1 MKKCKHCQSEIDDK
15 AKICPNCKKKQG
27 SIGKTVLIIVGVIVA
42 LGIIGNMLPDD
53 ETAGESGDGAKT
65 ANGAESTTPIE
76 YAEVNLKDMFDAL
89 DENALK
95 AEKEYQDAYIKFT
108 GAINNID
115 SDGNYI
121 SVKAIG
127 DDWGFDSVQCYI
139 TDDSQLDF
147 IIEKKVGD
155 TVTVSGKVKSIGEVL
170 GYSLDLYEI
179 Q

>member
-27 SIGKTVLIIVGVIVA
+27 SVGKTVLIVVGVIVA
-42 LGIIGNMLPDD
+42 LGVIGNMLPDN
-53 ETAGESGDGAKT
+53 ETVGESVEGANT
-65 ANGAESTTPIE
+65 PNNSESTAPIE
-76 YAEVNLKDMFDAL
+76 YTEVNLTDMFEAL
-89 DENALK
+89 DANALK
-95 AEKEYQDAYIKFT
+95 AEREYQDAYIKFT

-115 SDGNYI
+115 SDGSYI

-155 TVTVSGKVKSIGEVL
+155 TVTVSGKIKSIGELL
-170 GYSLDLYEI
+170 GYSLDLYDIE
-179 Q
+179 

>member
-27 SIGKTVLIIVGVIVA
+27 GVGKTILIVVGVIVA

-53 ETAGESGDGAKT
+53 EATGESGSKT
-65 ANGAESTTPIE
+65 GNNTGSTAPIE
-76 YAEVNLKDMFDAL
+76 YTEVNLKDMFDAL
-89 DENALK
+89 DSNALK

-115 SDGNYI
+115 SDGDYI

-139 TDDSQLDF
+139 ADDSQLDF
-147 IIEKKVGD
+147 ILEKEVGD

-170 GYSLDLYEI
+170 GYSLDMYAIE
-179 Q
+179 